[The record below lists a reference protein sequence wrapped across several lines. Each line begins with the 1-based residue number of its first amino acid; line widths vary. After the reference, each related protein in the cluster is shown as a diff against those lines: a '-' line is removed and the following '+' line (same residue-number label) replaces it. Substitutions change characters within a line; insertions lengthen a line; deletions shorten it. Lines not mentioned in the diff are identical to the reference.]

1 MRKNAHVWQNS
12 PPPLRSHSVGELRLP
27 SPAFPLCELQWILI
41 SSRNISRSKRNKTYC
56 RNFVI
61 PETLEHIY
69 NDIQGDIFNVQGTS
83 DQGIECFCLNSCNKL
98 WISWLQA
105 VTKHFQFV
113 PSNGIH
119 VIWQCYFQG
128 LVRLSAVPRLSQSF
142 HNTNQISAT
151 ARGLYFPQKSF
162 LFSKT
167 QCSGLEFFIGMQMY
181 FLLKRVIF
189 F

>member
-69 NDIQGDIFNVQGTS
+69 NDIQGDIFNVQGTT

-113 PSNGIH
+113 PYMWYDNAIFKVFYHS
-119 VIWQCYFQG
+119 
-128 LVRLSAVPRLSQSF
+128 LSTTP
-142 HNTNQISAT
+142 TQISAT
-151 ARGLYFPQKSF
+151 TRGLYFPQKSF
-162 LFSKT
+162 CSKT

>member
-41 SSRNISRSKRNKTYC
+41 SSRNIPRSKRNRTYC

-69 NDIQGDIFNVQGTS
+69 NDIQGDIFNVQGTA

-113 PSNGIH
+113 PYMWYDNAIFK
-119 VIWQCYFQG
+119 V
-128 LVRLSAVPRLSQSF
+128 LSGCQLSLDYHSLSTTPTKYQQQPGVS
-142 HNTNQISAT
+142 I
-151 ARGLYFPQKSF
+151 FPQNRYFFPKPNVRDLS
-162 LFSKT
+162 
-167 QCSGLEFFIGMQMY
+167 FFIGMQM
-181 FLLKRVIF
+181 
-189 F
+189 

>member
-1 MRKNAHVWQNS
+1 MRKNAHLWQNS

-61 PETLEHIY
+61 PETLEHIH
-69 NDIQGDIFNVQGTS
+69 NDIQGDILNVQGTT

-113 PSNGIH
+113 PYTWYKNAIFK
-119 VIWQCYFQG
+119 V
-128 LVRLSAVPRLSQSF
+128 LSGCQLSLDYHSLS
-142 HNTNQISAT
+142 TTPTQISAT
-151 ARGLYFPQKSF
+151 ARILYF
-162 LFSKT
+162 SKK
-167 QCSGLEFFIGMQMY
+167 IP
-181 FLLKRVIF
+181 KRWYTRPCRTECRAGTW
-189 F
+189 